1 MIKVTTQISR
11 VLVGILF
18 IISGLIKANDT
29 LGFSYKLIEYF
40 ELFGWDLFIP
50 FAVPAAMAICIFE
63 IISGV
68 ALLIGIYVTLNAW
81 LLLILIAFFTW
92 LTGYSAITH
101 KVTDCGCFGD
111 ALKLTPLQSFLKDVV
126 LFVLIV
132 LIVIGKKNIQPLFN
146 KVINHIG
153 LFVAFLVTLFFTLYT
168 YMFLPVK
175 DFLPYKIGNNI
186 KELTTVP
193 ENAPKDII
201 EMLFI
206 YEKEGKT
213 YEFSAT
219 SLPTDIEN
227 YNYIDRKDKLI
238 QEGYR
243 APIHDFKLFDSSDVE
258 LTEQFF
264 SDTGYKLLLVQTKLN
279 EELRQLVDPINALYD
294 YIKESKTGSFW
305 ALTASSKDDI
315 KAYSAEF
322 KNHYTFYNMDAIPLK
337 SMVRSNPGLI
347 LLKNNVVVKKWGA
360 FNFPDPTI
368 LKKYIH
374 Q

>member
-1 MIKVTTQISR
+1 MKIITQICR
-11 VLVGILF
+11 VFVGILF

-29 LGFSYKLIEYF
+29 IGFSYKLIEYF
-40 ELFGWDLFIP
+40 ELFGWDVFIP
-50 FAVPAAMAICIFE
+50 LAVPAAMAICIFE

-111 ALKLTPLQSFLKDVV
+111 ALKLTPLQSFLKDLV
-126 LFVLIV
+126 LFLFIV
-132 LIVIGKKNIQPLFN
+132 VIVIGKKNIQPLFN

-168 YMFLPVK
+168 FMFLPVK

-206 YEKEGKT
+206 YEKDGKT
-213 YEFSAT
+213 FEFTANT
-219 SLPTDIEN
+219 LPADIDQ

-243 APIHDFKLFDSSDVE
+243 APIHDFRLFDSIDVE
-258 LTEQFF
+258 FTEQFF
-264 SDTGYKLLLVQTKLN
+264 NDTGYKLVLVQTKLN
-279 EELRQLVDPINALYD
+279 EELRQLTNPLNALYD
-294 YIKESKTGSFW
+294 FMLESKTGTFW

-315 KAYSAEF
+315 KAYTTAHN
-322 KNHYTFYNMDAIPLK
+322 NHYSFCNMDAIPLK

-347 LLKNNVVVKKWGA
+347 LFKNNVVIKKWGA
-360 FNFPDPTI
+360 FNLPDPTI
-368 LKKYIH
+368 LKKYTTH
-374 Q
+374 